1 MSICKIEFKKFR
13 VAGGH
18 FRGLNG
24 YEQKL
29 PPLFIGYVNL

>member
-1 MSICKIEFKKFR
+1 MKICKIAFKKFR
-13 VAGGH
+13 VAGDH
-18 FRGLNG
+18 FGGLNG